1 MIIMIIIIIII
12 VIMITII
19 MIMMITIILIVIY
32 QYSCLQSACAFD
44 TSFAFCFVR
53 SNSYQPARHISQ
65 SETKVLLFNLLKHSD
80 STIDRGLMF
89 FIYHMFHGF

>member
-1 MIIMIIIIIII
+1 
-12 VIMITII
+12 MITII
-19 MIMMITIILIVIY
+19 MIMMIIIILIVRY

-65 SETKVLLFNLLKHSD
+65 SETKVLLFNLLKYSD

-89 FIYHMFHGF
+89 FIYHYVSWILIIFVFTL

>member
-1 MIIMIIIIIII
+1 MII
-12 VIMITII
+12 
-19 MIMMITIILIVIY
+19 IILIVIY
-32 QYSCLQSACAFD
+32 QYSCLQSACAFN

-65 SETKVLLFNLLKHSD
+65 SETKVLLFNLLEYSD

>member
-1 MIIMIIIIIII
+1 MII
-12 VIMITII
+12 
-19 MIMMITIILIVIY
+19 IILIVIY

-65 SETKVLLFNLLKHSD
+65 SETKVLLFNLLEYSD

>member
-1 MIIMIIIIIII
+1 
-12 VIMITII
+12 MITII
-19 MIMMITIILIVIY
+19 MIMMIIIILIVRY
-32 QYSCLQSACAFD
+32 QCLQSACAFD

-65 SETKVLLFNLLKHSD
+65 SETKVLLFNLLKYSD
-80 STIDRGLMF
+80 TTIDRGLMF

>member
-1 MIIMIIIIIII
+1 
-12 VIMITII
+12 MITII
-19 MIMMITIILIVIY
+19 MIMMIIIILIVIY

-44 TSFAFCFVR
+44 ISFAFCFVR

-65 SETKVLLFNLLKHSD
+65 SETKVLLFNLLKYSD

>member
-12 VIMITII
+12 VIMIII
-19 MIMMITIILIVIY
+19 MIMMIIIILIVIY

-65 SETKVLLFNLLKHSD
+65 SETKVLLFNLLKYSD

>member
-1 MIIMIIIIIII
+1 MII
-12 VIMITII
+12 
-19 MIMMITIILIVIY
+19 IILIVIY

-44 TSFAFCFVR
+44 ISFAFCFVR

-65 SETKVLLFNLLKHSD
+65 SETKVLLFNLLKYSD

-89 FIYHMFHGF
+89 FIYHNYVSWILIIFVFTL

>member
-19 MIMMITIILIVIY
+19 MIMMIIIILIVRY
-32 QYSCLQSACAFD
+32 QCLQSACAFD
-44 TSFAFCFVR
+44 TLFAFCFVR

-65 SETKVLLFNLLKHSD
+65 SETKVLLFNLLEYSD

>member
-1 MIIMIIIIIII
+1 
-12 VIMITII
+12 MITII
-19 MIMMITIILIVIY
+19 MIMMIIIILIVIY

-53 SNSYQPARHISQ
+53 SNSYRPARHISQ
-65 SETKVLLFNLLKHSD
+65 SETKVLLFNLLKYSD

-89 FIYHMFHGF
+89 FIYHYVSWILIIFVFTL